1 MTARQT
7 RWPHC
12 WLMTDE
18 RMGERLWEAIERLP
32 VGDGGVVVRHYGLP
46 IEERAALAAQIAAI
60 CRKRGLTF
68 AVAEDVAL
76 AISLNAE
83 LVHRP
88 ATDPDGL
95 PFSHPA
101 HSLAE
106 AEAAQADGAALVF
119 VSPIHE
125 TRSHPEAK
133 PLGRKLARA
142 IVKAC
147 GCPAIALGGMD
158 ARKFAVAEKDG
169 FYGWAAIDAWIR
181 T

>member
-7 RWPHC
+7 GWPHC

-18 RMGERLWEAIERLP
+18 RMGERLWEAIDRLP

-46 IEERAALAAQIAAI
+46 REERAALAQQIAAI
-60 CRKRGLTF
+60 CRKRGLTL
-68 AVAEDVAL
+68 AVAEDVEL
-76 AISLNAE
+76 AVSVGAA

-88 ATDPDGL
+88 PTGASGL
-95 PFSHPA
+95 LFSSPA

-106 AEAAQADGAALVF
+106 AKAARAGGAALVF
-119 VSPIHE
+119 VSPIHQ
-125 TRSHPEAK
+125 TRSHPEAR
-133 PLGRKLARA
+133 PLGRKLARQ

-158 ARKFAVAEKDG
+158 ARKFAAAEKDG

>member
-7 RWPHC
+7 GWPHC

-18 RMGERLWEAIERLP
+18 RMGERLWEAIDRLP

-46 IEERAALAAQIAAI
+46 REERARLAKQVAAI

-68 AVAEDVAL
+68 AIAGKVEL
-76 AISLNAE
+76 AVSLGAE

-88 ATDPDGL
+88 DKLPAGL
-95 PFSHPA
+95 PFSYPV

-106 AEAAQADGAALVF
+106 AKAAQADDASLVF

-125 TRSHPEAK
+125 TRSHPEAE
-133 PLGRKLARA
+133 PLGRKLARQ

-158 ARKFAVAEKDG
+158 ARKFTLAEKDG
-169 FYGWAAIDAWIR
+169 FYGWAAIDAWIK

>member
-7 RWPHC
+7 GWPRC

-18 RMGERLWEAIERLP
+18 RMGERLWEAIDRLP

-46 IEERAALAAQIAAI
+46 RQDRAALAEQVAAI

-76 AISLNAE
+76 AVSLGAE

-88 ATDPDGL
+88 PALPDGL
-95 PFSHPA
+95 PFSRPV
-101 HSLAE
+101 HSLVEAKQARAE
-106 AEAAQADGAALVF
+106 GASLVF
-119 VSPIHE
+119 VSPLHQ
-125 TRSHPEAK
+125 TRSHPEAT
-133 PLGRKLARA
+133 PLGRKLARQ

-158 ARKFAVAEKDG
+158 SRKFALAEKDG

>member
-1 MTARQT
+1 MTPRQT

-46 IEERAALAAQIAAI
+46 QDERAALAERVAAM

-76 AISLNAE
+76 AISLGAE

-88 ATDPDGL
+88 ATIPVGL
-95 PFSHPA
+95 PFSRPV

-106 AEAAQADGAALVF
+106 AKAARADGAALVF

-125 TRSHPEAK
+125 TRSHPEAL
-133 PLGRKLARA
+133 PLGRRLARQ

-158 ARKFAVAEKDG
+158 ARKFVGAEKDG

>member
-1 MTARQT
+1 MSARQT
-7 RWPHC
+7 GWPQC

-18 RMGERLWEAIERLP
+18 RMGERLWDAIDRLP
-32 VGDGGVVVRHYGLP
+32 IGDGGVVVRHYGLP
-46 IEERAALAAQIAAI
+46 DEERAALTGQIARI
-60 CRKRGLTF
+60 CVRRGLT
-68 AVAEDVAL
+68 L
-76 AISLNAE
+76 AIAGDADLAVRLNAA

-88 ATDPDGL
+88 AMIPTEL
-95 PFSHPA
+95 PFSRPVHT
-101 HSLAE
+101 LAD
-106 AEAAQADGAALVF
+106 AEAARNDGAALVF
-119 VSPIHE
+119 VSPIHD

-133 PLGRKLARA
+133 PLGRKLARQ

>member
-1 MTARQT
+1 MIDRQT

-18 RMGERLWEAIERLP
+18 RMGERLWEAIDRLP

-46 IEERAALAAQIAAI
+46 AQARAELAGQVAAI
-60 CRKRGLTF
+60 CTRRGLSM
-68 AVAEDVAL
+68 AIAGDIAL
-76 AISLNAE
+76 ARRLGAE

-88 ATDPDGL
+88 LSIPTDL
-95 PFSHPA
+95 PFSRPVHT
-101 HSLAE
+101 LAD
-106 AEAAQADGAALVF
+106 ADSARREGASLVF

-125 TRSHPEAK
+125 TRSHPDSR
-133 PLGRKLARA
+133 PLGRKLAKK
-142 IVKAC
+142 IVQVC

-158 ARKFAVAEKDG
+158 AKKFAAAEKDG

>member
-7 RWPHC
+7 GWPRC

-32 VGDGGVVVRHYGLP
+32 IGDGGVVVRHYALP
-46 IEERAALAAQIAAI
+46 PTERAVLAERIAAM
-60 CRKRGLTF
+60 CRKRGLTL
-68 AVAEDVAL
+68 AVAKDEAL
-76 AISLNAE
+76 AVSLGAE
-83 LVHRP
+83 LLHRP
-88 ATDPDGL
+88 EVLPATL
-95 PFSHPA
+95 PFSRPV

-106 AEAAQADGAALVF
+106 AQAARAEGASLVF
-119 VSPIHE
+119 VSPVHE
-125 TRSHPEAK
+125 TRSHPDAR
-133 PLGRKLARA
+133 PLGRKLARQ

-158 ARKFAVAEKDG
+158 ARKFATAEKDG
-169 FYGWAAIDAWIR
+169 FSGWAAIDAWIR

>member
-7 RWPHC
+7 GWPHY

-18 RMGERLWEAIERLP
+18 RMGERLWEAIDRLP
-32 VGDGGVVVRHYGLP
+32 IGDGGVVVRHYNLL
-46 IEERAALAAQIAAI
+46 IEARSTLAGQIATI

-68 AVAEDVAL
+68 AIAGDTEL
-76 AISLNAE
+76 AVTLDAE

-88 ATDPDGL
+88 ATPPIGL
-95 PFSHPA
+95 PFSRPV
-101 HSLAE
+101 HSLSEANAAKAE
-106 AEAAQADGAALVF
+106 GASLVF

-125 TRSHPEAK
+125 TRSHPNAQR
-133 PLGRKLARA
+133 LGRKLARQ

-158 ARKFAVAEKDG
+158 SRNFAGAEKDG